1 MCAASRMISSET
13 PISSAMTPK
22 LLIRAISLTPIMLM
36 MVVKTTRPAASS
48 RAFLAPSGVATWPMS
63 AGPPMNSKND
73 EICGSTTW

>member
-1 MCAASRMISSET
+1 MISSVT
-13 PISSAMTPK
+13 PTSSATTPK

-48 RAFLAPSGVATWPMS
+48 SAFLAPSGVVARPMS
-63 AGPPMNSKND
+63 AGPPMNSKNA